1 MAIALSAVSALFRRE
16 LLLAAR
22 RRGDLLTPP
31 CFYLLVASL
40 FPLGLGPEPAL
51 LRATAPGVLWV
62 AALLATLLA
71 LPRLFDPDQA
81 DGTLELLLLAPHPLA
96 WLVSAK
102 VAAHW
107 LLSGLPL
114 VLLTPLLALQ
124 YGLPAG
130 AIGVA
135 CAGLLLGTPAL
146 SLLGTLGA
154 ALTLGARGGH
164 VLLAVLVLP
173 LFVPVLIFGAGALD
187 AQLQGLDPAAHLKL
201 LGAVLAVACVLA
213 PLGGAAAL
221 RLTLD

>member
-1 MAIALSAVSALFRRE
+1 MATALSAVAALLRRE
-16 LLLAAR
+16 LLLGAR
-22 RRGDLLTPP
+22 RRGELLTPP
-31 CFYLLVASL
+31 CFFLLVASL

-71 LPRLFDPDQA
+71 LPRLFGSDHA
-81 DGTLELLLLAPHPLA
+81 DGTLEQLLLSPQPLPA
-96 WLVSAK
+96 LVAAK

-114 VLLTPLLALQ
+114 VLLAPLLALQ
-124 YGLPAG
+124 YGLPAK
-130 AIGVA
+130 AIAVA
-135 CAGLLLGTPAL
+135 CAALLLGTPAL

-187 AQLQGLDPAAHLKL
+187 AQMQGLDPLPHLKL
-201 LGAVLAVACVLA
+201 LGAVLAVAGVLA
-213 PLGGAAAL
+213 PWGGAAAL